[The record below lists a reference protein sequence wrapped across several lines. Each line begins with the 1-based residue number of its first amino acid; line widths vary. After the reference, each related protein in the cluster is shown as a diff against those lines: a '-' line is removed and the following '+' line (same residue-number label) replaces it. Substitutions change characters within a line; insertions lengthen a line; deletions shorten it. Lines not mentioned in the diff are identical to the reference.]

1 MKNLLVIEL
10 REKRLLIKLE
20 KNENEA
26 KLRNQWINF
35 EISNFLLVNNR
46 SFSTL
51 VQVFYDL
58 FLISN

>member
-35 EISNFLLVNNR
+35 EISSFLLVNNR